1 MTPLNLDPK
10 TTALVL
16 IDLQRG
22 VAALQGAPYSTA
34 EVIKKCATLAS
45 AFRAGGS
52 TVVYVRVDVSNMLT
66 PPVDA
71 PFRDP
76 KSPPPPAS
84 VSELLPEAG
93 MQPGDLFI
101 TKRHWGAF
109 CGTDLE
115 KQLNDRGIRTIVLGG
130 IATNFGVESTARGA
144 VERGFELV
152 LVEDAMTTMNADWHQ
167 FAVKN
172 IFPKLGRVRTA
183 DQFL

>member
-22 VAALQGAPYSTA
+22 VAALQAAPYSTA
-34 EVIKKCATLAS
+34 DVVKKCAALAA
-45 AFRAGGS
+45 AFRTRGS
-52 TVVYVRVDVSNMLT
+52 TVIYVRVDVADILT

-76 KSPPPPAS
+76 NGPPPPAT

-93 MQPGDLFI
+93 MQAGDLFI

-115 KQLNDRGIRTIVLGG
+115 KQLNDRGIRTIVLCG
-130 IATNFGVESTARGA
+130 IATNFGVESTA
-144 VERGFELV
+144 
-152 LVEDAMTTMNADWHQ
+152 
-167 FAVKN
+167 
-172 IFPKLGRVRTA
+172 
-183 DQFL
+183 